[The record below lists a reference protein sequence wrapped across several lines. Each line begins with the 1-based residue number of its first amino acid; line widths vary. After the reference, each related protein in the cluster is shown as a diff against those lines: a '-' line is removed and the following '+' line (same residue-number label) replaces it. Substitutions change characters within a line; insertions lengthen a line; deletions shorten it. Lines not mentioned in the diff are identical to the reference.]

1 MMWEF
6 TFKSLT
12 SCNWIM
18 SVTITRDNLFAP
30 ESKIIDDNL
39 QFLGFIGNK
48 GKLVDSIFSKEFDL
62 PKHEKEMFFM
72 NISLYDHLQ
81 RDFENQLGPI
91 TFNMSERKD
100 SRHITIP
107 IQSGIIFAILDKHAN
122 YEVFVDKM
130 RSILDLVSN
139 NEMMQEI
146 LS

>member
-1 MMWEF
+1 MIWEF

-12 SCNWIM
+12 RCNWIM
-18 SVTITRDNLFAP
+18 SVTITSDNLFAP

-39 QFLGFIGNK
+39 QFLGFISNK
-48 GKLVDSIFSKEFDL
+48 GKLVNSIFSKEFDL

-72 NISLYDHLQ
+72 KISLHDHLQ
-81 RDFENQLGPI
+81 RDFEDQLGPVM
-91 TFNMSERKD
+91 FNMSERKD
-100 SRHITIP
+100 SRYITIP
-107 IQSGIIFAILDKHAN
+107 IQSGIIFAILDKHAD
-122 YEVFVDKM
+122 YEAFVYKM